1 MHLWIMIHKR
11 IQTQFQSVIFVL
23 HVDDK
28 AVVNLFHEIIL
39 CNIRFYTE
47 HYKFLPSPAYEFLP
61 SFLRK
66 FLHLL

>member
-28 AVVNLFHEIIL
+28 AVVNLFHVIIL
-39 CNIRFYTE
+39 CNISFYTE
-47 HYKFLPSPAYEFLP
+47 QPSPAYEFLP

-66 FLHLL
+66 SLHFL